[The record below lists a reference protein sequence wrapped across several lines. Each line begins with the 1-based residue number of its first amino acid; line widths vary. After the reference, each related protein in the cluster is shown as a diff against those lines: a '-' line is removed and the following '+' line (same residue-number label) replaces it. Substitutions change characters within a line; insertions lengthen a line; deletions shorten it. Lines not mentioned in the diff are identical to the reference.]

1 MAIEFNNR
9 QYLQDD
15 DEADING
22 IPSPGTPNS
31 MGSDDDDDGS
41 DTSSI
46 LTELGADDFPGH
58 FREHGGRLFHSHGNL
73 PYPLP
78 VDGNEQMVCRHF
90 FCLSLVLIEFF
101 SEAQRATQDFARPL
115 GFSLRRSRHR
125 SVSLRAGQAE
135 TRPRPLHGD
144 RSMVSDFI

>member
-1 MAIEFNNR
+1 MAIQLNLTNR
-9 QYLQDD
+9 HNPRDD

-31 MGSDDDDDGS
+31 MGSDDDDDDDSSS

-46 LTELGADDFPGH
+46 LTELGADEFPGH

-78 VDGNEQMVCRHF
+78 VDGDEQAVCRHLF
-90 FCLSLVLIEFF
+90 LY
-101 SEAQRATQDFARPL
+101 
-115 GFSLRRSRHR
+115 
-125 SVSLRAGQAE
+125 VSH
-135 TRPRPLHGD
+135 PY
-144 RSMVSDFI
+144 